1 MKGHIIINGDYD
13 ALKAAIKQI
22 DDINRFS
29 NRSFNYDEGHCR
41 VDYFYDDYDVAEI
54 DYELVSVSNPQIKI
68 EEW

>member
-1 MKGHIIINGDYD
+1 MKGHIILNGDYD
-13 ALKAAIKQI
+13 TLKAAIKQI
-22 DDINRFS
+22 DDIKRFS